1 MALDVCHLT
10 WPWTTCFSV
19 SNLFSLDTILYFL
32 TKGWRSWQPRCWKLC
47 LGGGLFWC
55 TVAFVGVG
63 RGWRQSVLITVN
75 IFWVAEGRRNRSR
88 KYMWSL
94 FALGYHFDWWH
105 QEMEDQDGYWDD
117 SIWGKILRRR
127 GHNLLSQT
135 KFEHSNGVDS
145 GLVVPIAEKIWP
157 MERRYC
163 SMLRFCMGFFL
174 AASTH
179 LNKLDDIL
187 YPFDIC
193 GISHLGEEV
202 FPLHPRGTVFLQC
215 GSREYCNYLLIW
227 SIVSSWCFSAHGRRC
242 IR

>member
-1 MALDVCHLT
+1 MSATSHDLERPVFLCPIYFPLT
-10 WPWTTCFSV
+10 QF
-19 SNLFSLDTILYFL
+19 LYFL

-163 SMLRFCMGFFL
+163 SMLRFCMGFSWRQVPTWRNWMIYCIPL
-174 AASTH
+174 
-179 LNKLDDIL
+179 
-187 YPFDIC
+187 
-193 GISHLGEEV
+193 ISVGFH
-202 FPLHPRGTVFLQC
+202 
-215 GSREYCNYLLIW
+215 I
-227 SIVSSWCFSAHGRRC
+227 
-242 IR
+242 